1 MAASNA
7 TLQALHEAVANGLL
21 EIISEGVPMKWN
33 EETGEVAVRR
43 KASAAEFGAA
53 IKLLSD
59 NNITAKLEDN
69 DALQALQKV
78 MEANRAKGD
87 TILHDFMAG
96 DFGPQ

>member
-7 TLQALHEAVANGLL
+7 TLQALHEAVAQGLL
-21 EIISEGVPMKWN
+21 EIITEGVPMKWDDD
-33 EETGEVAVRR
+33 GEVTARR

-87 TILHDFMAG
+87 TILHDFMSG
-96 DFGPQ
+96 DYGPQ